1 MLSVSREA
9 SNSRSLNGIISIE
22 DGNGTTIENG
32 IITANSIQVQQQLEI
47 EGDLVCEDLVASGD
61 IECLDLVASGDIGC
75 VNITVN
81 TNLVSSTSSIGTMTS
96 NFLNVGELQVGSI
109 SNVENTLNA
118 KANVSGATNNFTN
131 ANFFSKT
138 TYFKSFIEDGI
149 YYGAMIITNPSTQG
163 TGTSLCLISGETDR
177 TALNVDQGNVI
188 IDDNLKLGSINDIE
202 DEINGK
208 LNTSVYNAGV
218 TDLNAAINLKVA
230 TSTYNSGVTDL
241 NDAINLKVAT
251 STYASNNVTL
261 NTEIDKKAKFY
272 GYQTFQ
278 SFKNANN
285 DSFQFSDWQDRSLG
299 ALVRI
304 NGTTTPTFKGIALQV
319 TAGLFELGTLS
330 DVETTITTLATTVA
344 TTAKISGTPNGF
356 TNVNVFNK
364 PTYFKSYSD
373 DGIYYGAM
381 VITNSSTQGTGT
393 NLCVIRGDTDRT
405 ALNVE
410 VGDVIIE
417 DNLKVNGEIDSPVL
431 VGTPTSTTPDTTDNS
446 QKIATTAFVKSYVGS
461 VALQVS
467 ITSAS
472 VTYASGTTV
481 WKFPSTSPLPDWTAY
496 SWIFTTPSSA
506 RTRFVHSGDGPVGE
520 IPANNSFILMTG
532 SGISQ
537 LYKAESSDLTTY
549 CRSFPNP
556 ETYKLISNGT
566 ASVLTI
572 GTSLGAPSPTAKYI
586 SGNLSQATN
595 SACPPVAN
603 QITGRIEIGVA
614 GDLTGLGNA
623 TLTLTKIL

>member
-1 MLSVSREA
+1 MVIR
-9 SNSRSLNGIISIE
+9 NIFTQPTGTSLCKII
-22 DGNGTTIENG
+22 GNTDR
-32 IITANSIQVQQQLEI
+32 TALLISKGNAVFNDNLQV
-47 EGDLVCEDLVASGD
+47 DD
-61 IECLDLVASGDIGC
+61 
-75 VNITVN
+75 N
-81 TNLVSSTSSIGTMTS
+81 
-96 NFLNVGELQVGSI
+96 LQVGSI
-109 SNVENTLNA
+109 LNVEA
-118 KANVSGATNNFTN
+118 E
-131 ANFFSKT
+131 
-138 TYFKSFIEDGI
+138 I
-149 YYGAMIITNPSTQG
+149 
-163 TGTSLCLISGETDR
+163 
-177 TALNVDQGNVI
+177 
-188 IDDNLKLGSINDIE
+188 NLKVATSTY
-202 DEINGK
+202 
-208 LNTSVYNAGV
+208 NTGV
-218 TDLNAAINLKVA
+218 TDLNDAINLKVA
-230 TSTYNSGVTDL
+230 TSTYNTGVTDL

-261 NTEIDKKAKFY
+261 NTEIDKRAKHY
-272 GYQTFQ
+272 GVQTFQ

-285 DSFQFSDWQDRSLG
+285 DSFQFSDWQDRSIG
-299 ALVRI
+299 ALLRI

-319 TAGLFELGTLS
+319 TAGRFELGELD
-330 DVETTITTLATTVA
+330 DVEVSINTLVTTLA
-344 TTAKISGTPNGF
+344 TTAKISGTPNSF
-356 TNVNVFNK
+356 TNANFFNK
-364 PTYFKSYSD
+364 TTYLKSFIEDDEFYYS
-373 DGIYYGAM
+373 AM
-381 VITNSSTQGTGT
+381 IITNPSPQLTGT

-431 VGTPTSTTPDTTDNS
+431 IGNPTAPTPLTTDNS
-446 QKIATTAFVKSYVGS
+446 QTIATTAFVKSYVGS

-506 RTRFVHSGDGPVGE
+506 RTRFIHSGDGPVGE

-614 GDLTGLGNA
+614 GNLTGLGNA